1 MGRDGRYV
9 YISVYMGG
17 VWQEKTNARRERR
30 AGGLRVCSCDRGRA
44 EGHDL
49 LIEELLELFAAD
61 VVLVH

>member
-1 MGRDGRYV
+1 M
-9 YISVYMGG
+9 YISVCIWGACG
-17 VWQEKTNARRERR
+17 ERR
-30 AGGLRVCSCDRGRA
+30 RMRGGDAEQAVYGWCSCDRRRA